1 MTLSEKQPLCIL
13 LIATLAA
20 LLPALCQAATVPADD
35 VILYCE
41 VEKFGLVRDLSPIEL
56 PGASGGQA
64 MQMTRPTS
72 GAWAVVRLEPGD
84 YTLLLRVWAPAGDQD
99 GFFVVIRDK
108 RDRRVPPGQ
117 KRWHTMAYNLTVEAP
132 EQVLLAVV
140 AQELGFVVDQV
151 AVVRGT
157 FETDQARMEDLPGKP
172 GEGIAPDPDALPR
185 METSAR
191 LASLPAP
198 GLPPADGM
206 VFAEDFEGEFAGAR
220 GVWALVDGPTG
231 KALNVGVPD
240 GRYVVNLEALDLAR
254 TGTVEF
260 RVKPREA
267 QQLWWDQGWHYLLHL
282 EPAETQDGSGVAL
295 GLYRR
300 PDVQLRLEA
309 KSPDGKETDGAN
321 VSTSGLDNTAWHHI
335 LVSWDLAGERQRLW
349 LLVDG
354 DGKQVEFQR
363 KLAPGAFRQLEIG
376 NSPEF
381 SGLPYLFL
389 DGAIDELRVSQG
401 SVAGR
406 LAAQ

>member
-1 MTLSEKQPLCIL
+1 MTLSEEQALCIL
-13 LIATLAA
+13 LLVTLAA
-20 LLPALCQAATVPADD
+20 LLPAWCQAASVPSDD
-35 VILYCE
+35 VLLYCE
-41 VEKFGLVRDLSPIEL
+41 VEKFGLVRDLSPIEI

-64 MQMTRPTS
+64 MQMTRSTS
-72 GAWAVVRLEPGD
+72 GVWAVMGFEPGE

-99 GFFVVIRDK
+99 GFFVDIRDK
-108 RDRRVPPGQ
+108 RDRRVPPTQ
-117 KRWHTMAYNLTVEAP
+117 RRWHTMAYNITVDAP
-132 EQVLLAVV
+132 EQVLLAAV

-157 FETDQARMEDLPGKP
+157 FQTDQVRMEDLPGKP

-191 LASLPAP
+191 LASLPVP
-198 GLPPADGM
+198 GTPPAQDV
-206 VFAEDFEGEFAGAR
+206 VFAEDFEGRFTGAK
-220 GVWALVDGPTG
+220 GVTALVDGPTG
-231 KALNVGVPD
+231 KALNLGVPD
-240 GRYVVNLEALDLAR
+240 GRFVVSLGALDLGP

-282 EPAETQDGSGVAL
+282 EPASPDGSGVSL

-309 KSPDGKETDGAN
+309 KSADEKETEGAN

-335 LVSWDLAGERQRLW
+335 LVSWDLTGERQRLW

-354 DGKQVEFQR
+354 DGKQVEFRR

-376 NSPEF
+376 NSPES

-389 DGAIDELRVSQG
+389 DGAIDEVRVSKE
-401 SVAGR
+401 SVAGK